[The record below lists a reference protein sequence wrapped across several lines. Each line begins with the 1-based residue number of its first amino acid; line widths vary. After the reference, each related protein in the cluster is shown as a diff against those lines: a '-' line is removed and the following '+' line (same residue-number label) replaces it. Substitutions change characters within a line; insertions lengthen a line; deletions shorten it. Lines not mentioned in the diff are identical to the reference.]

1 MNYYKFLIVLF
12 LSLFFSC
19 SDNQIIKWENY
30 DENIE
35 IIENSTHEISRMR
48 YKRIQ
53 SLSSD
58 KNDIFKPFYSF
69 LKSYDKSHH
78 ENLKKLILDN
88 DISTIQRYISED
100 KFSYE
105 DLVKFFIY
113 RIYIHESDKSLYL
126 NAIISLNPNVITE
139 ARELDKSGDK
149 DNLLY
154 GIPILIKDNINVKGL
169 ATTAGASVFKN
180 NYVDN
185 NAFVINKLKE
195 NNVLILGKLNMSEWA
210 YYFCRPCPVG
220 YSSLG
225 GQTLNPYGR
234 KKFESGGSSSGS
246 GVSIAANYAM
256 GSLGSET
263 SGSILSP
270 SSKNSLVGL
279 KATIGNISRSGII
292 PISSFYDTSGPMT
305 TNVMDNV
312 LLYNGMIGYDKN
324 DDLSYEVKK
333 IDLKEMINFKG
344 SNIKVGISERY
355 ESDSLLIKALKDL
368 KEIGVESVLFKSK
381 SYSLPYFRNILTSD
395 MKRDLPKYISAHGNK
410 SLSVKNVKDIVSYN
424 NRDTF
429 LYAPYD
435 QILFKEIVNDSI
447 SNTRLREMKEETKS
461 TADNY
466 LSTIMKENDFDV
478 FVSTDNDMA
487 GIAAAAHYPALTIPM
502 GYRDNGQPTNIT
514 FITKSNNEQL
524 LYNLGFH
531 YEKASMNRKMPDIYK
546 KIPWLLFTTK

>member
-1 MNYYKFLIVLF
+1 MNYYRFLIIIF
-12 LSLFFSC
+12 LSFLLSC

-30 DENIE
+30 DEKIE

-69 LKSYDKSHH
+69 LKSYDISYHKT
-78 ENLKKLILDN
+78 LKKLILNN

-113 RIYIHESDKSLYL
+113 RIYIHEFDKNLYL
-126 NAIISLNPNVITE
+126 NAIISLNPNVINE
-139 ARELDKSGDK
+139 AKELDNSNEN

-154 GIPILIKDNINVKGL
+154 GIPILIKDNINVEGL

-185 NAFVINKLKE
+185 NAFVINQLKE
-195 NNVLILGKLNMSEWA
+195 KNVLILGKLNMSEWA

-312 LLYNGMIGYDKN
+312 LLYNGMIGYDEN

-333 IDLKEMINFKG
+333 IDIKEMISFKG

-355 ESDSLLIKALKDL
+355 DSDSLVMNALKDL
-368 KEIGVESVLFKSK
+368 KEIGVESVSFKST

-395 MKRDLPKYISAHGNK
+395 MKRDLPQYILAYGNK
-410 SLSVKNVKDIVSYN
+410 NLSAKNVKDIVNYN
-424 NRDTF
+424 NRDKF
-429 LYAPYD
+429 LHAPYD
-435 QILFKEIVNDSI
+435 QIIFNEIVNDSI
-447 SNTRLREMKEETKS
+447 SNTKLNEMKEQTKS
-461 TADNY
+461 RANNY
-466 LSTIMKENDFDV
+466 LNSIMKENDFDV
-478 FVSTDNDMA
+478 FVSVDNDMA
-487 GIAAAAHYPALTIPM
+487 AIAAAAHYPALTIPM
-502 GYRDNGQPTNIT
+502 GYRYNGQPTNIT
-514 FITKSNNEQL
+514 FITNSNNEQL

-531 YEKASMNRKMPDIYK
+531 YEKVSMNREVPDIYK
-546 KIPWLLFTTK
+546 KIP

>member
-88 DISTIQRYISED
+88 DISTIQKYISED

-139 ARELDKSGDK
+139 ARELDNSGDK

-514 FITKSNNEQL
+514 FITRSNNEQL

-546 KIPWLLFTTK
+546 KIP

>member
-1 MNYYKFLIVLF
+1 MNYYRFLIIVF
-12 LSLFFSC
+12 LSFLLSC
-19 SDNQIIKWENY
+19 SDNRIIKWENY
-30 DENIE
+30 DEITE

-48 YKRIQ
+48 FKRIQ

-58 KNDIFKPFYSF
+58 KNDIFKPFHSF
-69 LKSYDKSHH
+69 LKSYDISYH
-78 ENLKKLILDN
+78 ESLKKLILNN
-88 DISTIQRYISED
+88 DISTIQKYISQE

-113 RIYIHESDKSLYL
+113 RIYIHEFDKNLYL
-126 NAIISLNPNVITE
+126 NAIISLNPNVINE
-139 ARELDKSGDK
+139 ARDLDNSIKK

-154 GIPILIKDNINVKGL
+154 GIPLLIKDNINVKGL
-169 ATTAGASVFKN
+169 PTTAGASVFEN

-185 NAFVINKLKE
+185 NAFVINQLKK

-324 DDLSYEVKK
+324 DNLSYEVKK
-333 IDLKEMINFKG
+333 IDLKEMTGFKG
-344 SNIKVGISERY
+344 SKIKVGISERY
-355 ESDSLLIKALKDL
+355 NSDSLVINALNDL
-368 KEIGVESVLFKSK
+368 KEIGVESVSFKSK
-381 SYSLPYFRNILTSD
+381 SYSLPHFRNILTSD
-395 MKRDLPKYISAHGNK
+395 MKRDLPQYILGYGNK
-410 SLSVKNVKDIVSYN
+410 KLSVKNVKDIVSYN
-424 NRDTF
+424 SRDTF
-429 LYAPYD
+429 LHAPYD
-435 QILFKEIVNDSI
+435 QMLFKEIVNDSI
-447 SNTRLREMKEETKS
+447 SNNRLHEMKEETKS
-461 TADNY
+461 RANNY
-466 LSTIMKENDFDV
+466 LNSIMKENDFDV
-478 FVSTDNDMA
+478 FVSVDNDMA

-502 GYRDNGQPTNIT
+502 GYRHNGQPANIT
-514 FITKSNNEQL
+514 FITRSNNEQL

-531 YEKASMNRKMPDIYK
+531 YEKISMNRKVPDIYK
-546 KIPWLLFTTK
+546 KIP

>member
-12 LSLFFSC
+12 LSLFLSC

-30 DENIE
+30 DEKIE

-139 ARELDKSGDK
+139 ARELDNSSEK
-149 DNLLY
+149 DDLLY

-185 NAFVINKLKE
+185 NAFVINQLKE

-333 IDLKEMINFKG
+333 IDLKEMIDFKG
-344 SNIKVGISERY
+344 SYIKVGISERY
-355 ESDSLLIKALKDL
+355 ESDSLFIKALKDL

-410 SLSVKNVKDIVSYN
+410 NLSVKNVKDIVSYN

-429 LYAPYD
+429 LLAPYD
-435 QILFKEIVNDSI
+435 QILFKEIVSDSI

-461 TADNY
+461 RADNY
-466 LSTIMKENDFDV
+466 LNIIMKENDFDV
-478 FVSTDNDMA
+478 FVSVDNDMA

-514 FITKSNNEQL
+514 FITRSNNEQL

-531 YEKASMNRKMPDIYK
+531 YEKASMNREIPDIYK
-546 KIPWLLFTTK
+546 KVP